1 MPVNS
6 IESIIEAQVEARSET
21 ESVGSHSD
29 TSGRAR
35 MDVVCMLDLQN
46 MELMH
51 HRKTAYE
58 CVRQAC
64 GLVNAAFQHIQ
75 VLQKSLQINFFTK
88 KCKFIFSS
96 KGLTL
101 ERLMC

>member
-29 TSGRAR
+29 ASGRAR

-46 MELMH
+46 MEHML

-75 VLQKSLQINFFTK
+75 VFKKSQKL
-88 KCKFIFSS
+88 IFLII
-96 KGLTL
+96 K
-101 ERLMC
+101 

>member
-29 TSGRAR
+29 ASARAR

-46 MELMH
+46 MEHML

-75 VLQKSLQINFFTK
+75 VIKINN
-88 KCKFIFSS
+88 
-96 KGLTL
+96 
-101 ERLMC
+101 